1 MADTREQSAG
11 LLAALGCFSMWGV
24 MPLYF
29 YLIGP
34 DVSPWEILTQRM
46 VWAAVLLTL
55 FVLITRRSARVM
67 AVVRD
72 RRLLLMLMVT
82 ALLIS
87 TNWGVF
93 IWAVSSH
100 HVLQASLGYY
110 INPLLNV
117 VLGLIFFRER
127 LRPLQIAAVL
137 LAAAGVLIMVVGFG
151 RVPWVSL
158 ILACSFGGY
167 GAIRKRIGVDSI
179 TGLYIET
186 MLLLPF
192 AILWLGELY
201 MQQQAVFLQG
211 RLSTDVL
218 LMGCGIITVL
228 PLVLFTMGARRL
240 KLGTLGLIQYLT
252 PTLHLL
258 TGIFI
263 FNETFNQANL
273 ITFACI
279 WAGLVLYTVDTLRAQ
294 RQIVTPPT
302 PQ

>member
-1 MADTREQSAG
+1 MTDKREHTAG

-24 MPLYF
+24 MPIYF
-29 YLIGP
+29 HLIGP
-34 DVSPWEILTQRM
+34 AVSPWEILTQRM

-55 FVLITRRSARVM
+55 FVLISRRHERVM
-67 AVVRD
+67 AVVRQPH
-72 RRLLLMLMVT
+72 LLLALMAS

-117 VLGLIFFRER
+117 VLGLVFFRER

-137 LAAAGVLIMVVGFG
+137 LAAAGVMIMVVGFG

-158 ILACSFGGY
+158 ILAGSFGVY
-167 GAIRKRIGVDSI
+167 GLIRKRIAVDSI

-192 AILWLGELY
+192 ALLWLGALY
-201 MQQQAVFLQG
+201 AQQQAVFLLDNL
-211 RLSTDVL
+211 RTDAL
-218 LMGCGIITVL
+218 LMGCGVITVL

-258 TGIFI
+258 TGVFL
-263 FNETFNQANL
+263 FNEPFNQANL
-273 ITFACI
+273 VTFACI
-279 WAGLVLYTVDTLRAQ
+279 WAGLALYTADILRAQ
-294 RQIVTPPT
+294 RQMNRG
-302 PQ
+302 

>member
-1 MADTREQSAG
+1 MTDKREQGAG

-24 MPLYF
+24 LPLYF
-29 YLIGP
+29 HLIGP
-34 DVSPWEILTQRM
+34 SVTPWEILAHRM
-46 VWAAVLLTL
+46 IWAAVLLTL
-55 FVLITRRSARVM
+55 FVVLTHRSARIM

-72 RRLLLMLMVT
+72 RRLLLALMTT
-82 ALLIS
+82 AVLIS
-87 TNWGVF
+87 VNWGLF

-117 VLGLIFFRER
+117 VLGLVFFRER
-127 LRPLQIAAVL
+127 LRPLQVAAVL
-137 LAAAGVLIMVVGFG
+137 LAAAGVMIMVVGFG

-158 ILACSFGGY
+158 ILAGSFGFY

-192 AILWLGELY
+192 ALLWLGHLY
-201 MQQQAVFLQG
+201 QQQQAVFLQG
-211 RLSTDVL
+211 SISTDVL
-218 LMGCGIITVL
+218 LIGCGLVTVL

-240 KLGTLGLIQYLT
+240 KLGTLGLIQYMT

-258 TGIFI
+258 TGVFI
-263 FNETFNQANL
+263 FGEPFSRASL

-279 WAGLVLYTVDTLRAQ
+279 WAGLALYTLDTLRAQ
-294 RQIVTPPT
+294 RRIREG
-302 PQ
+302 

>member
-1 MADTREQSAG
+1 MTDTRERSTG

-24 MPLYF
+24 MPIYF
-29 YLIGP
+29 HLIGP
-34 DVSPWEILTQRM
+34 AVTPWEILTQRM

-55 FVLITRRSARVM
+55 FVLISRRHEKVM
-67 AVVRD
+67 AVLRQ
-72 RRLLLMLMVT
+72 RHLLLALMAS

-87 TNWGVF
+87 CNWGVF

-158 ILACSFGGY
+158 ILAGSFGVY
-167 GAIRKRIGVDSI
+167 GAIRKRIAVDSI

-192 AILWLGELY
+192 ALLWLGGLY
-201 MQQQAVFLQG
+201 WQQEAVFLQG
-211 RLSTDVL
+211 SLFTDAL
-218 LMGCGIITVL
+218 LVGCGLITVL
-228 PLVLFTMGARRL
+228 PLVLFTMSARRL
-240 KLGTLGLIQYLT
+240 KLGTLGLIQYFT

-258 TGIFI
+258 TGVFI
-263 FNETFNQANL
+263 FGETFNQANL
-273 ITFACI
+273 VTFACI
-279 WAGLVLYTVDTLRAQ
+279 WAGLALYTVDTLRAQ
-294 RQIVTPPT
+294 RQVSTS
-302 PQ
+302 Q

>member
-1 MADTREQSAG
+1 MTDKREHTAG

-24 MPLYF
+24 MPIYF
-29 YLIGP
+29 HLIGP
-34 DVSPWEILTQRM
+34 AVSPWEILTQRM

-55 FVLITRRSARVM
+55 FVLISRRHERVM
-67 AVVRD
+67 AVVRQPH
-72 RRLLLMLMVT
+72 LLLALMAS

-117 VLGLIFFRER
+117 VLGLVFFRER

-137 LAAAGVLIMVVGFG
+137 LAAAGVMIMVVGFG

-158 ILACSFGGY
+158 ILAGSFGAY
-167 GAIRKRIGVDSI
+167 GLIRKRIAVDSI

-192 AILWLGELY
+192 ALLWLGALY
-201 MQQQAVFLQG
+201 AQQQAVFLLDNL
-211 RLSTDVL
+211 RTDAL
-218 LMGCGIITVL
+218 LMGCGVITVL

-258 TGIFI
+258 TGVFL
-263 FNETFNQANL
+263 FNEPFNQANL
-273 ITFACI
+273 VTFACI
-279 WAGLVLYTVDTLRAQ
+279 WAGLALYTADILRAQ
-294 RQIVTPPT
+294 RQMNRG
-302 PQ
+302 

>member
-1 MADTREQSAG
+1 MTDKREHTAG

-24 MPLYF
+24 MPIYF
-29 YLIGP
+29 HLIGP
-34 DVSPWEILTQRM
+34 TVSPWEILTQRM

-55 FVLITRRSARVM
+55 FVLISRRHERVM
-67 AVVRD
+67 AVVRQPH
-72 RRLLLMLMVT
+72 LLLALMAS

-87 TNWGVF
+87 CNWGVF

-117 VLGLIFFRER
+117 VLGVVFFRER
-127 LRPLQIAAVL
+127 LRPLQMVAVL
-137 LAAAGVLIMVVGFG
+137 LAAAGVMIMVVGFG

-158 ILACSFGGY
+158 ILAGSFGVY
-167 GAIRKRIGVDSI
+167 GLIRKRINVDSI
-179 TGLYIET
+179 TGLYVET

-192 AILWLGELY
+192 ALAWLAVLY
-201 MQQQAVFLQG
+201 AQQQAVFLQSS
-211 RLSTDVL
+211 LSTDTL
-218 LMGCGIITVL
+218 LMGCGVITVL

-258 TGIFI
+258 TGVFL
-263 FNETFNQANL
+263 FNEPFNQANL
-273 ITFACI
+273 VTFACI
-279 WAGLVLYTVDTLRAQ
+279 WAGLALYTADILRAQ
-294 RQIVTPPT
+294 RQVSTT
-302 PQ
+302 

>member
-1 MADTREQSAG
+1 MMDKREHTAG

-24 MPLYF
+24 LPLYF
-29 YLIGP
+29 HLIGP
-34 DVSPWEILTQRM
+34 AVSPWEILTQRM

-55 FVLITRRSARVM
+55 FVLITRRHERVM
-67 AVVRD
+67 AVVRQ
-72 RRLLLMLMVT
+72 RRLLLTLMAS

-87 TNWGVF
+87 CNWGVF

-158 ILACSFGGY
+158 ILAGTFGVY
-167 GAIRKRIGVDSI
+167 GAIRKRIAVDSI

-192 AILWLGELY
+192 ALLWLGSLY

-211 RLSTDVL
+211 SVFTDAL
-218 LMGCGIITVL
+218 LVGCGLITIL

-258 TGIFI
+258 TGVFV
-263 FNETFNQANL
+263 FGETFNQANL

-279 WAGLVLYTVDTLRAQ
+279 WAGLAIYTVDTLRAQ
-294 RQIVTPPT
+294 RQVT
-302 PQ
+302 QG

>member
-1 MADTREQSAG
+1 MSDKREHTAG

-24 MPLYF
+24 MPIYF
-29 YLIGP
+29 HLIGP
-34 DVSPWEILTQRM
+34 NVSPWEILTQRM

-55 FVLITRRSARVM
+55 FVLISRRHERVM
-67 AVVRD
+67 AVVRQPH
-72 RRLLLMLMVT
+72 LLLALMAS

-117 VLGLIFFRER
+117 VLGLVFFRER

-137 LAAAGVLIMVVGFG
+137 LAAAGVMIMVVGFG

-158 ILACSFGGY
+158 ILAGSFGVY
-167 GAIRKRIGVDSI
+167 GLIRKRIAVDSI

-192 AILWLGELY
+192 ALLWLGALY
-201 MQQQAVFLQG
+201 AQQQAVFLLDNL
-211 RLSTDVL
+211 RTDAL
-218 LMGCGIITVL
+218 LMGCGVITVL

-258 TGIFI
+258 TGVFL
-263 FNETFNQANL
+263 FNEPFNQANL
-273 ITFACI
+273 VTFACI
-279 WAGLVLYTVDTLRAQ
+279 WAGLALYTADILRAQ
-294 RQIVTPPT
+294 RQMNRG
-302 PQ
+302 

>member
-1 MADTREQSAG
+1 MTDTREQSTG

-24 MPLYF
+24 LPLYF
-29 YLIGP
+29 HLIGP
-34 DVSPWEILTQRM
+34 SVTPWEILAHRM

-55 FVLITRRSARVM
+55 FVVLTHRGTRIM

-72 RRLLLMLMVT
+72 RRLLLALIVT
-82 ALLIS
+82 AVLIS
-87 TNWGVF
+87 INWGMF

-117 VLGLIFFRER
+117 VLGMIFFRER
-127 LRPLQIAAVL
+127 LRPLQVAAVL
-137 LAAAGVLIMVVGFG
+137 LAAAGVMIMVVGFG
-151 RVPWVSL
+151 RVPWASL
-158 ILACSFGGY
+158 ILAGSFGFY

-192 AILWLGELY
+192 AVLWLGGLY
-201 MQQQAVFLQG
+201 QQHQAAFLQG
-211 RLSTDVL
+211 SVSTDVL
-218 LMGCGIITVL
+218 LIGCGLFTVL

-258 TGIFI
+258 TGVFL
-263 FNETFNQANL
+263 FGEPFNQANL

-279 WAGLVLYTVDTLRAQ
+279 WAGLALYTVDTLRAQ
-294 RQIVTPPT
+294 RRISTG
-302 PQ
+302 

>member
-1 MADTREQSAG
+1 MDKREHSAG

-24 MPLYF
+24 MPIYF
-29 YLIGP
+29 HLIGP
-34 DVSPWEILTQRM
+34 SVSPWEILTQRM

-55 FVLITRRSARVM
+55 FVLITRRHERVM
-67 AVVRD
+67 AIVRQP
-72 RRLLLMLMVT
+72 RLLLALT
-82 ALLIS
+82 ASALLIS
-87 TNWGVF
+87 CNWGLF

-127 LRPLQIAAVL
+127 LRPLQMVAVL
-137 LAAAGVLIMVVGFG
+137 LAAAGVMIMVVGFG

-158 ILACSFGGY
+158 MLAGTFGIY
-167 GAIRKRIGVDSI
+167 GLIRKRIAVDSI

-192 AILWLGELY
+192 ALLWLGGLY
-201 MQQQAVFLQG
+201 FQQQAVFLQG
-211 RLSTDVL
+211 SVRTDVL
-218 LMGCGIITVL
+218 LIGCGLITVL

-240 KLGTLGLIQYLT
+240 KLGTLGLMQYLT

-258 TGIFI
+258 TGVFL
-263 FNETFNQANL
+263 FGEPFNQASL
-273 ITFACI
+273 VTFGCI

-294 RQIVTPPT
+294 RQVSSA
-302 PQ
+302 

>member
-1 MADTREQSAG
+1 MDKREHSAG

-24 MPLYF
+24 MPIYF
-29 YLIGP
+29 HLIGP
-34 DVSPWEILTQRM
+34 SVSPWEILTQRM

-55 FVLITRRSARVM
+55 FVLMTRRHERVM
-67 AVVRD
+67 AIVRQP
-72 RRLLLMLMVT
+72 RLLLALT
-82 ALLIS
+82 ASALLIS
-87 TNWGVF
+87 CNWGLF

-127 LRPLQIAAVL
+127 LRPLQMVAVL

-158 ILACSFGGY
+158 MLAGTFGIY
-167 GAIRKRIGVDSI
+167 GLIRKRIAVDSI

-192 AILWLGELY
+192 ALLWLGGLY
-201 MQQQAVFLQG
+201 FQQQVVFLQG
-211 RLSTDVL
+211 SVRTDAL
-218 LMGCGIITVL
+218 LIGCGLITVL

-240 KLGTLGLIQYLT
+240 KLGTLGLMQYLT

-258 TGIFI
+258 TGVFL
-263 FNETFNQANL
+263 FGEPFNQASL
-273 ITFACI
+273 VTFGCI

-294 RQIVTPPT
+294 RQVTQP
-302 PQ
+302 

>member
-1 MADTREQSAG
+1 MDKREHSAG

-24 MPLYF
+24 MPIYF
-29 YLIGP
+29 HLIGP
-34 DVSPWEILTQRM
+34 SVSPWEILTQRM

-55 FVLITRRSARVM
+55 FVLITRRHERVM
-67 AVVRD
+67 AIVRQP
-72 RRLLLMLMVT
+72 RLLLALT
-82 ALLIS
+82 ASALLIS
-87 TNWGVF
+87 CNWGLF

-117 VLGLIFFRER
+117 VLGLVFFRER
-127 LRPLQIAAVL
+127 LRPLQMVAVL
-137 LAAAGVLIMVVGFG
+137 LAAAGVMIMVVGFG

-158 ILACSFGGY
+158 MLAGTFGIY
-167 GAIRKRIGVDSI
+167 GLIRKRIAVDSI

-192 AILWLGELY
+192 ALLWLGGLY
-201 MQQQAVFLQG
+201 FQQQAVFLQG
-211 RLSTDVL
+211 SVRTDVL
-218 LMGCGIITVL
+218 LIGCGLITVL

-240 KLGTLGLIQYLT
+240 KLGTLGLMQYLT

-258 TGIFI
+258 TGVFL
-263 FNETFNQANL
+263 FGEPFNQASL
-273 ITFACI
+273 VTFGCI

-294 RQIVTPPT
+294 RQVSSA
-302 PQ
+302 

>member
-1 MADTREQSAG
+1 MTDKREQSAG
-11 LLAALGCFSMWGV
+11 LLAALGCFSIWGV
-24 MPLYF
+24 LPLYF
-29 YLIGP
+29 HLIGP
-34 DVSPWEILTQRM
+34 SVTPWEILAHRM
-46 VWAAVLLTL
+46 IWAAVLLTL
-55 FVLITRRSARVM
+55 FVVLTHRGARTM
-67 AVVRD
+67 AVLRN
-72 RRLLLMLMVT
+72 RRLLLALVAT

-87 TNWGVF
+87 ANWGLF

-117 VLGLIFFRER
+117 VLGVVFFRER
-127 LRPLQIAAVL
+127 LRPLQMAAVL
-137 LAAAGVLIMVVGFG
+137 LAAAGVMIMVVGFG

-158 ILACSFGGY
+158 MLAGSFGFY

-192 AILWLGELY
+192 ALLWLGALY

-211 RLSTDVL
+211 SVGTDAL
-218 LMGCGIITVL
+218 LIGCGLITVL
-228 PLVLFTMGARRL
+228 PLVLFAMGARRL

-258 TGIFI
+258 TGVFL
-263 FNETFNQANL
+263 FGEPFNQASL
-273 ITFACI
+273 VTFACI
-279 WAGLVLYTVDTLRAQ
+279 WAGLALYTLDTLRAQ
-294 RQIVTPPT
+294 RRVGTA
-302 PQ
+302 

>member
-1 MADTREQSAG
+1 MTDKREHTAG

-24 MPLYF
+24 MPIYF
-29 YLIGP
+29 HLIGP
-34 DVSPWEILTQRM
+34 NVSPWEILTQRM

-55 FVLITRRSARVM
+55 FVLISRRHERVM
-67 AVVRD
+67 AVVRQPH
-72 RRLLLMLMVT
+72 LLLALMAS

-87 TNWGVF
+87 TNWGMF

-117 VLGLIFFRER
+117 VLGLVFFRER

-137 LAAAGVLIMVVGFG
+137 LAAAGVMIMVVGFG

-158 ILACSFGGY
+158 ILAGSFGVY
-167 GAIRKRIGVDSI
+167 GLIRKRIAVDSI

-192 AILWLGELY
+192 ALLWLGALY
-201 MQQQAVFLQG
+201 AQQQAVFLLDNL
-211 RLSTDVL
+211 RTDAL
-218 LMGCGIITVL
+218 LMGCGVITVL

-258 TGIFI
+258 TGVFL
-263 FNETFNQANL
+263 FNEPFNQANL
-273 ITFACI
+273 VTFTCI
-279 WAGLVLYTVDTLRAQ
+279 WAGLALYTVDTLRAQ
-294 RQIVTPPT
+294 RQVSRG
-302 PQ
+302 

>member
-1 MADTREQSAG
+1 MTDKREHTAG

-24 MPLYF
+24 MPIYF
-29 YLIGP
+29 HLIGP
-34 DVSPWEILTQRM
+34 NVSPWEILTQRM

-55 FVLITRRSARVM
+55 FVLISRRHERVM
-67 AVVRD
+67 AVLRQPH
-72 RRLLLMLMVT
+72 LLLALLAS

-117 VLGLIFFRER
+117 VLGLVFFRER

-137 LAAAGVLIMVVGFG
+137 LAAAGVMIMVVGFG

-158 ILACSFGGY
+158 ILAGSFGVY
-167 GAIRKRIGVDSI
+167 GLIRKRIAVDSI

-192 AILWLGELY
+192 ALLWLGALY
-201 MQQQAVFLQG
+201 TQQQAVFLLDNL
-211 RLSTDVL
+211 RTDAL
-218 LMGCGIITVL
+218 LMGCGVITVL

-258 TGIFI
+258 TGVFL
-263 FNETFNQANL
+263 FNEPLNQANL
-273 ITFACI
+273 VTFACI
-279 WAGLVLYTVDTLRAQ
+279 WAGLALYTADILRAQ
-294 RQIVTPPT
+294 RQMNRG
-302 PQ
+302 